1 MFYRKNNNILCTAAA
16 ATTALMFAIVIPQ
29 AQALLLEMD
38 EIPDLPLKGNAT
50 TLGSVDAVFNAAEG
64 FLPANGTLTVPIT
77 GATDIDFNSMV
88 PAGMTVIVDNQ
99 SMTVTSN
106 PVSIGAP
113 ATAAAAGTDS
123 GGGDS
128 GGGDE
133 GD

>member
-38 EIPDLPLKGNAT
+38 DIPDLPLNGNVT

-64 FLPANGTLTVPIT
+64 FLPANGTLTVQIT

-113 ATAAAAGTDS
+113 ASAATADS
-123 GGGDS
+123 GGDS